1 MNRRGRHLL
10 VMAVVWLV
18 VMLASVQ
25 GQQPQQ
31 AQHPSSPPPDL
42 TKGYGNA
49 YESGF
54 KTLWGMK

>member
-18 VMLASVQ
+18 IMLAGVQ

-42 TKGYGNA
+42 TKGL
-49 YESGF
+49 
-54 KTLWGMK
+54 TLYLSLIHI